1 MSFKS
6 FEGFEKA
13 AEVFWRYACH
23 GTGCVADVP
32 AVDSDFKATHVFG
45 LTSTDS
51 LSKLFEG
58 RDAAITIQ
66 ALVALKKGERRR
78 PLATAAVPGSELRDF
93 LLASCAQ
100 KPRPEVVLGSRKAWT
115 LSFEGKVTGGLELT
129 IHHRRRS
136 LESTSPLPWSSSFAG
151 RLVACR
157 KGVIEDEPE
166 EAAAPV
172 AEPPPAGSVVFR
184 ISLSGLILR
193 ADALRGLVARCL
205 QGQLLPAPG
214 SAKGLA
220 SKAPQ
225 LFLRLCLFPQKPKM
239 VMAGCGWVESSLKP
253 VPEQLPGPKTG
264 DAEVSFDFR
273 WSSPALE
280 AMQAVEA
287 LQDGQLTLE
296 VWIRHPVAD
305 LRLSEKSLA
314 LQPLLEGMS
323 PEERTEICL
332 CGTLA
337 GRDGVADA
345 HATANEAGSFG
356 GLRA

>member
-314 LQPLLEGMS
+314 LQPLLEAMS